1 MIREYL
7 CYKCV
12 CDKCGHNWT
21 TKSNKV
27 PIRCAECNSVK
38 WNEKSAPAPI
48 PSTLGE
54 PESIETVQK
63 DVEPIPDKKAIQ
75 NALQAKIDA
84 IVSGESVVKSEPVN
98 EWQGWT
104 EPQQTYDDQAGEMRT
119 YRKHIKT
126 GKVQWLDSESYL
138 AGVG

>member
-7 CYKCV
+7 CYKCG

-54 PESIETVQK
+54 PESIETVPK

-84 IVSGESVVKSEPVN
+84 IVSGETKPVEVVETWLEMPTTVENGETLYWRRKRK
-98 EWQGWT
+98 GA
-104 EPQQTYDDQAGEMRT
+104 PQCYKRETNWDTVA
-119 YRKHIKT
+119 
-126 GKVQWLDSESYL
+126 
-138 AGVG
+138 